1 MMVRAQGTL
10 QVALMFLVVDKI
22 PVEPIWT
29 AFIAAAG
36 ELTLRSRVPPTQP
49 SPPSLITPIEPDQAN
64 LDADC
69 WQHGW
74 SVPLN
79 LHPSQPYRG
88 ARAAR
93 RRRLL
98 LLLCPHGHA
107 VPTRLCCACLMAPD
121 HPG

>member
-1 MMVRAQGTL
+1 MMVRADVRL

-36 ELTLRSRVPPTQP
+36 ELTLQRRVPPTQP
-49 SPPSLITPIEPDQAN
+49 SPPGLITPIEPDEAN

-88 ARAAR
+88 ARAASGAR
-93 RRRLL
+93 SPLL
-98 LLLCPHGHA
+98 LSPRGRA
-107 VPTRLCCACLMAPD
+107 ERD
-121 HPG
+121 G